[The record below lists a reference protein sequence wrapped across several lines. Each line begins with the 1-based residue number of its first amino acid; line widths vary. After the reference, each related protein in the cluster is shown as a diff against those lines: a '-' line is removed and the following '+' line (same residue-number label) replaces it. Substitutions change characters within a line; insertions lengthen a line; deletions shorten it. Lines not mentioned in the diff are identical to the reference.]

1 MVSRLTAGH
10 DEIQTNKDAGNRD
23 DKQAISPNATKSST
37 EIATVFEIGSTITFS
52 SIPWVRRSSG
62 GSDSVGVSQVWTMLD
77 WEELG

>member
-10 DEIQTNKDAGNRD
+10 DEIPNKDEGNCD
-23 DKQAISPNATKSST
+23 EKQAISPNATESST

-62 GSDSVGVSQVWTMLD
+62 RLDSVGVSQVWTMLD
-77 WEELG
+77 CEELG